1 MVDFKIARL
10 LGLLIPAG
18 MLAGAYYFQYVQGL
32 YPCEMCWWQRYPHFA
47 AIPVAALA
55 YLNKNSGIQR
65 VLTALAALAILTSGL
80 IGGYHAG
87 VEYGWWEGLTS
98 CSSTV
103 GAGTSSEDYLKSILN
118 APLTRC
124 DAAPWTLFGISIA
137 GFNFILSG
145 LGSILILSSIW
156 SRTTP

>member
-1 MVDFKIARL
+1 MIDFKKARL
-10 LGLLIPAG
+10 LSLLLPAG

-47 AIPVAALA
+47 AVPIALLA
-55 YLNKNSGIQR
+55 FFGSNAGIQR
-65 VLTALAALAILTSGL
+65 VLVALAALAILTSGI
-80 IGGYHAG
+80 IGGFHAG
-87 VEYGWWEGLTS
+87 VEYDWWEGLTS

-103 GAGTSSEDYLKSILN
+103 AAGASSEDYLKSILN

-124 DAAPWTLFGISIA
+124 DAAPWKLAGISIA

-145 LGSILILSSIW
+145 LGGILILSSIW
-156 SRTTP
+156 KRSKP